1 MNWEAAINPTPLGI
15 LLMLGGVDSARVL
28 AGELHDEAFR
38 FQRDGLIFAYFRR
51 CSVCYFAAADAQ
63 PGIEADD

>member
-1 MNWEAAINPTPLGI
+1 MPAD
-15 LLMLGGVDSARVL
+15 VDSARVL